1 MRTEFEKD
9 IIELAEI
16 ICSKDNSKF
25 RKKLLSMFDKMQ
37 MSNTKQFY
45 KEAINRVCE
54 QLTGH
59 SYEYLF
65 IGGLENA

>member
-9 IIELAEI
+9 IIELAKI
-16 ICSKDNSKF
+16 IEGRNSKEF
-25 RKKLLSMFDKMQ
+25 RKKLLDMFDKMQ

-45 KEAINRVCE
+45 KEAINRICMK
-54 QLTGH
+54 LTGN

-65 IGGLENA
+65 IGGLENV